1 MNEKAPVA
9 GSKAMLEAS
18 PVAVSVT
25 VPPMLVELFADT
37 VKCRVLPTVAFS
49 AEGAF
54 KTGNA

>member
-1 MNEKAPVA
+1 MA